1 MHHDVLIIGGS
12 YAGLS
17 AALQLARARRT
28 VLLVDSGQRRNR
40 FATTSHGFLGRDG
53 ASPAQIADEARTQV
67 LAYPSV
73 QWAGGEVVQLRG
85 QADAFEATLADGSV
99 HVARRL
105 ILAMGMVDRLPALA
119 GLAERWGRQ
128 VFVCPYCHG
137 YELQQGRIGVV
148 ATSAFAVHQ
157 ASMLPD
163 WGATRLFLNDTLV
176 LDEAQHAQLQA
187 RGVALVTGAVA
198 GLQGEG
204 DALAVVLHDGQA
216 FALDGV
222 FITPQTQISP
232 LVAALG
238 CGTSEGPLGHYLAVD
253 ALQATTVPG
262 VFACGDIASPAA
274 SVAFAVASGAMAG
287 AATHRTLM
295 FGLGH

>member
-1 MHHDVLIIGGS
+1 MQHEVIIIGGS

-40 FATTSHGFLGRDG
+40 FAATSHGFLGRDG
-53 ASPAQIADEARTQV
+53 TSPAQIADEARAQV
-67 LAYPSV
+67 LAYPGV
-73 QWAGGEVVQLRG
+73 RWADGTVAQLHG
-85 QADAFEATLADGSV
+85 QADAFEVTLADGSV
-99 HVARRL
+99 HTGRRL
-105 ILAMGMVDRLPALA
+105 ILAMGLVDRLPAIA

-128 VFVCPYCHG
+128 AFVCPYCHG
-137 YELQQGRIGVV
+137 YELHQGRIGVV
-148 ATSAFAVHQ
+148 ATTALAAHQ

-163 WGATRLFLNDTLV
+163 WGATQLFLNDTLV
-176 LDEAQHAQLQA
+176 LDRAQHAQLQA
-187 RGVALVTGAVA
+187 RGVQVVPGAVTA
-198 GLQGEG
+198 LQGEG
-204 DALAVVLHDGQA
+204 DLLQVLLRDGRT

-222 FITPQTQISP
+222 FITPQTEISP
-232 LVAALG
+232 LVAQLG
-238 CGTSEGPLGHYLAVD
+238 CGTSDGPLGSHLAVD
-253 ALQATTVPG
+253 AMQATTVPG

-287 AATHRTLM
+287 VATHRTLM